1 MSVIQVSSNAIKMAY
16 LVIKAFALALSLSAY
31 VLLLTT
37 IFLAHLDGGW
47 IIITINKYHEGFL
60 ELALLTAFLPLV
72 AFIQIKESIHA
83 IFEIRKIK
91 KKLKQSKDKT

>member
-1 MSVIQVSSNAIKMAY
+1 MSSIRITYCA
-16 LVIKAFALALSLSAY
+16 IKAFSLAISLSAY
-31 VLLLTT
+31 ILLLTT

-47 IIITINKYHEGFL
+47 IIITINRYHEGFL

-72 AFIQIKESIHA
+72 AFIQIKESMHA
-83 IFEIRKIK
+83 IFEIRRIK